1 MNNTKAHLYT
11 SDSTTE
17 WKSRYKPGRAAIITN
32 EQTTNQI
39 KEIENDYPLRR
50 WSTITIGP
58 PNFKITIISAYI
70 VFQTQ
75 ITPSNDKT
83 AANQQ

>member
-1 MNNTKAHLYT
+1 MEITILGGT
-11 SDSTTE
+11 
-17 WKSRYKPGRAAIITN
+17 AIITN

-39 KEIENDYPLRR
+39 KEIENDYPLGR